1 RLSQQFGGSSGRG
14 KNDHPN
20 KFLQTITSFRQ
31 PVFGGCMIYGCFLTT
46 AQFVVFKRGDLFLDH
61 GDFTGYENI
70 ISRFSH
76 CSLRPLSC
84 SADVP
89 SLRLSKQ
96 VLRPSKGDAGLTQ
109 PPGPTKRCL
118 PKAPLSP
125 SIKASMLS
133 SMSVRRRCTV

>member
-1 RLSQQFGGSSGRG
+1 
-14 KNDHPN
+14 
-20 KFLQTITSFRQ
+20 
-31 PVFGGCMIYGCFLTT
+31 MIYGWSSTI
-46 AQFVVFKRGDLFLDH
+46 AQFVVCKHGDLFLDH
-61 GDFTGYENI
+61 GDLTACENI

-96 VLRPSKGDAGLTQ
+96 VLRLSKGDAGLMQ
-109 PPGPTKRCL
+109 PPGQTKRCQA
-118 PKAPLSP
+118 KTPLSP
-125 SIKASMLS
+125 LTRAWTLS

>member
-1 RLSQQFGGSSGRG
+1 
-14 KNDHPN
+14 
-20 KFLQTITSFRQ
+20 
-31 PVFGGCMIYGCFLTT
+31 MIYGWFSTV
-46 AQFVVFKRGDLFLDH
+46 AQFVVLQTRGSLLDH
-61 GDFTGYENI
+61 GDLTACENI

-76 CSLRPLSC
+76 CSLRPVSC

-109 PPGPTKRCL
+109 PPGQTKRCP

-125 SIKASMLS
+125 STRAWMLS
-133 SMSVRRRCTV
+133 SMSVRRRYTV

>member
-1 RLSQQFGGSSGRG
+1 
-14 KNDHPN
+14 
-20 KFLQTITSFRQ
+20 
-31 PVFGGCMIYGCFLTT
+31 MIYGWFSTI
-46 AQFVVFKRGDLFLDH
+46 AQLVVCKHGDLFLDH
-61 GDFTGYENI
+61 GDLLACENI

-96 VLRPSKGDAGLTQ
+96 VLRPSKGDAGLIQ
-109 PPGPTKRCL
+109 PPGLTKRRQ

-125 SIKASMLS
+125 SIRASMLS
-133 SMSVRRRCTV
+133 SMSVRSR

>member
-1 RLSQQFGGSSGRG
+1 
-14 KNDHPN
+14 
-20 KFLQTITSFRQ
+20 
-31 PVFGGCMIYGCFLTT
+31 MIYGWPSTI
-46 AQFVVFKRGDLFLDH
+46 ARFVVACKHGDLFLDQ
-61 GDFTGYENI
+61 GELTACENI

-109 PPGPTKRCL
+109 PPGQKRRCQ
-118 PKAPLSP
+118 PQAPLS
-125 SIKASMLS
+125 SSTRAWML
-133 SMSVRRRCTV
+133 MTMAPAAGTF